1 MLINFTM
8 RPVPTG
14 ADERYA
20 VRPPRGVCKNKLCPE
35 EPQRHENLVRGY
47 CEPCAS
53 IRKPPGRDPSYE
65 YDYGRMA
72 WGSLPAIDRYRDV

>member
-1 MLINFTM
+1 MLINFTVW
-8 RPVPTG
+8 PPEG
-14 ADERYA
+14 APDETYTLY
-20 VRPPRGVCKNKLCPE
+20 PPKGVCKNKYCPDRRV
-35 EPQRHENLVRGY
+35 RHETLVRGY

-65 YDYGRMA
+65 YDYDRMA

>member
-20 VRPPRGVCKNKLCPE
+20 VRPPKGVCKNKLCPE

-53 IRKPPGRDPSYE
+53 IRVPPSE
-65 YDYGRMA
+65 YR
-72 WGSLPAIDRYRDV
+72 PAKRLGPDDWDTISNLAHQP